1 MSSIIVDIET
11 AGIDFESL
19 DEKSREYLLKYAQTS
34 EEKEEVKDRLGLSPL
49 TGVIV
54 SIGLL
59 NPKTDKGAVY
69 YQGKEDGAKEFE
81 EDGIYFESGTEKE
94 ILENFWKNISKY
106 KQVVTFNG
114 RSFDAPYIHLRS
126 AINEVKPSRN
136 LMPYRYDHRTHCDLL
151 EQLTFYG
158 ATRRFTLDFY
168 LKRFGIKSSKE
179 NGVEGSQI
187 TRMFRE
193 GKTKEI
199 ARYCAKDVK
208 ATAELFGYWENYLKF

>member
-1 MSSIIVDIET
+1 MSSIVVDIET
-11 AGIDFESL
+11 IGIDFESL
-19 DEKSREYLLKYAQTS
+19 DQKSQEYLLKYSETS
-34 EEKEEVKDRLGLSPL
+34 EEKDQAKKRLGLYPL
-49 TGVIV
+49 TGEIV
-54 SIGLL
+54 SVGLF
-59 NPKTDKGAVY
+59 NPKTQKGAVY
-69 YQGKEDGAKEFE
+69 YRGKEGDLSDTE
-81 EDGIYFESGTEKE
+81 EKGIFFKVCSERE

-126 AINEVKPSRN
+126 AINQVKPSRN
-136 LMPYRYDHRTHCDLL
+136 LMPYRYDHKTHCDLL

-179 NGVEGSQI
+179 DGIDGTKI
-187 TRMFRE
+187 TQMFRD
-193 GKTKEI
+193 GRNQEI

-208 ATAELFGYWENYLKF
+208 ATAELFKYWEEYLKF

>member
-19 DEKSREYLLKYAQTS
+19 DERSREYLLKYALTDA
-34 EEKEEVKDRLGLSPL
+34 EKREAKERLGLSPL
-49 TGVIV
+49 TGEIV
-54 SIGLL
+54 AIGIL
-59 NPKTDKGAVY
+59 NPKTKKGAVY
-69 YQGKEDGAKEFE
+69 YQGVKADKERFE
-81 EDGIYFESGTEKE
+81 EEEIHFESGSEEEMLE
-94 ILENFWKNISKY
+94 IFWKNISKY

-126 AINEVKPSRN
+126 AINKVKPSRN
-136 LMPYRYDHRTHCDLL
+136 LMPYRYDYRTHCDLL

-187 TRMFRE
+187 TQMFRE

-208 ATAELFGYWENYLKF
+208 ATAELFKYWEDYLKF

>member
-11 AGIDFESL
+11 VGMNFESL
-19 DEKSREYLLKYAQTS
+19 DEKSQVYLLKYSETE
-34 EEKEEVKDRLGLSPL
+34 EEKEETRKRLGLSPM
-49 TGVIV
+49 TGKIV

-59 NPKTDKGAVY
+59 NPKTERGVVY
-69 YQGKEDGAKEFE
+69 YQGEKNNASNFE
-81 EDGIYFESGTEKE
+81 ENKINFKVGNEKE
-94 ILENFWKNISKY
+94 ILKNFWKDVLNY

-126 AINEVKPSRN
+126 AINCLKPSKN
-136 LMPYRYDHRTHCDLL
+136 LMPYRYDHKTHCDLL
-151 EQLTFYG
+151 EQFTFYG

-179 NGVEGSQI
+179 DGVDGSQI
-187 TRMFRE
+187 TQMFRD
-193 GKTKEI
+193 GKRKEI

-208 ATAELFGYWENYLKF
+208 ATAKLFKYWEEYLKF